1 MKKIFI
7 LCIVLSGFLNAFTQ
21 PEKKPIT
28 IEDLWKNY
36 TFSPEGVPGF
46 TSLSDGR
53 FYVAVDKGKNLLKY
67 EFKTGKV
74 IDTIVTVDRIN
85 DQRIKN
91 LGNYE
96 LSANEDKILLYINAR
111 TIYRYSFTA
120 DYFVWDLKQKKL
132 IPVSENGQQRLAT
145 FSPDGSKI
153 AFIRD
158 NNLFIKSFSNNEEI
172 KITQDGKFNAI
183 INGASD
189 WVYEEEFGLKKA
201 FSWSTDS
208 KYLAYIRFDESKV
221 KEYSILFYKASNP
234 ELTENALYPMVYTY
248 KYPKAGEANSI
259 VSVHIYHV
267 ETQKTIQANT
277 GEETDQYIPR
287 IKWIPGDEKLCIYR
301 LNRLQNKLE
310 LLKTDITTGKSEV
323 FITETNACYIDE
335 KILNSVTF
343 INNAKNVLLLS
354 ERDGYMHIF
363 LYNADGT
370 LKNQVTKGNWDVTDF
385 YGYDAKSNRIFY
397 SSSEVSPLQRIV
409 YSIKPDGSDKKQLS
423 AGNGTNRMNFN
434 ADYTYFINRF
444 QTANEPPLITL
455 HEISGKLV
463 RVLEDNKKL
472 KDTLQYYQ
480 YSKKEFFTFKTSE
493 GFDLN
498 GYMIK
503 PWNFDPAKKY
513 PVLMTQYSGPN
524 SQEVTDV
531 FGIEWDHV
539 LACEGYMVVCVDGRG
554 TGARGERFRKITYLQ
569 LGKYETTD
577 QIETARYLKTLP
589 YVDSTRIGIWGWSYG
604 GFMTLLCM
612 TRGSAEFKAGIAVAP
627 VTNWRYYDNIYT
639 ERFMRT
645 PQENPDGYDQN
656 SPINHASGLK
666 GKLLIIHGDVDD
678 NVHPQNTM
686 EMVDKLVQENKQFD
700 MFIYPNRNHSIYG
713 GNVRYHLFTKMN
725 RWILENL

>member
-343 INNAKNVLLLS
+343 INNVKNVLLLS
-354 ERDGYMHIF
+354 ERDGYMHIY

-370 LKNQVTKGNWDVTDF
+370 PKNQVTKGNWDVTDF

-423 AGNGTNRMNFN
+423 SGNGTNRMNFN
-434 ADYTYFINRF
+434 TDYTYFINRF